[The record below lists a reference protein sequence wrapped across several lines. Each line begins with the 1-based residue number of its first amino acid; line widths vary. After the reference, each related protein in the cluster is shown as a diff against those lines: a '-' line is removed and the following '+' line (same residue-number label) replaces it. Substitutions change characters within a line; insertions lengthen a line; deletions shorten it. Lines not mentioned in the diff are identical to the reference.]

1 MAQRKCQQKRQL
13 ILTKQASRY
22 QKAKKEN
29 LQGRTINMSETV
41 LDQNVTKDEADVIT
55 LPSDKPNGD
64 GGNIDTPPAAAVGEP
79 DENND
84 KGQADSAEEQKQE
97 QAGRLDIAA
106 FEKEFTDN
114 GSLSDKSYEALAKVG
129 ITKEIVDRYIE
140 GRAAYS
146 ANYDEQV
153 MSVAGG
159 QEEYKRM
166 AEWASENLSDSEKE
180 SYNRAVLSKDV
191 ELAKLATAGLM
202 SKYKSSQGSPVS
214 KAIEGGA
221 GAASSYYSSM
231 NELVADQ
238 KDARYDIDP
247 RYRQAVDEKLRRSI
261 AAGKI

>member
-1 MAQRKCQQKRQL
+1 MA
-13 ILTKQASRY
+13 
-22 QKAKKEN
+22 
-29 LQGRTINMSETV
+29 ETV
-41 LDQNVTKDEADVIT
+41 LDQDITQDGADTIT

-64 GGNIDTPPAAAVGEP
+64 GGNIDTPPPAAATGEP

-84 KGQADSAEEQKQE
+84 KGQSDSAGEQTE
-97 QAGRLDIAA
+97 DGRLDIAA

-114 GSLSDKSYEALAKVG
+114 GSLSDKSYEALAKAG
-129 ITKEIVDRYIE
+129 ISKEIVDRYIE
-140 GRAAYS
+140 GRTAYA

-153 MSVAGG
+153 FSVTGG
-159 QEEYKRM
+159 RSEYEAIVK
-166 AEWASENLSDSEKE
+166 WAAENLSESEIE

-202 SKYKSSQGSPVS
+202 SKYKSSQGSPAS

-221 GAASSYYSSM
+221 GSATSYYSSM

-238 KDARYDIDP
+238 KDARYDTDA
-247 RYRQAVDEKLRRSI
+247 RYRQAVEEKLRRSI